1 MEIDLN
7 PEAEAY
13 LRAQVASG
21 RFSSLEEAIGA
32 LARDDEAARADLEA
46 ADLSWAEPYLA
57 KGTAEA
63 EAGRTISADAL
74 HAELR
79 DRFRVRRD

>member
-1 MEIDLN
+1 MRCMHACHIV
-7 PEAEAY
+7 
-13 LRAQVASG
+13 R
-21 RFSSLEEAIGA
+21 RLEL

-46 ADLSWAEPYLA
+46 ADLSWTEPYLA
-57 KGTAEA
+57 KGIAEA

-79 DRFRVRRD
+79 DRVRVGRD